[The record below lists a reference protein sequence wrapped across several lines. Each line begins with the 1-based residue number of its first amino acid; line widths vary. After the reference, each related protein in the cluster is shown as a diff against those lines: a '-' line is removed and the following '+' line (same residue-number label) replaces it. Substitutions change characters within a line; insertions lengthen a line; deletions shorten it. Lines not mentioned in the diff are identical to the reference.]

1 MTTLFIGSLLLATF
15 LCSLVSGFIFTYAIV
30 VMPGLAK
37 LEDAEF
43 IRAFQVTDGII
54 QNNQMLFML
63 CWIGSIVTVL
73 ITMGSG
79 FLQLQGFDLVVITTI
94 CVVYLMGVQGITIK
108 VHLPLNN
115 SLQQINIGD
124 LDKESLSKERT
135 RFENRWNYFNNIR
148 TAISIGVTTS
158 FLGYLARLVIN

>member
-1 MTTLFIGSLLLATF
+1 MTILFIGPLLLAIF

-54 QNNQMLFML
+54 QNNQKLFML
-63 CWIGSIVTVL
+63 CWIGSIVSVL
-73 ITMGSG
+73 ITMGSA
-79 FLQLQGFDLVVITTI
+79 FLQLQGFDLYVITTI
-94 CVVYLMGVQGITIK
+94 CVVYLLGVQGVTIK

-115 SLQQINIGD
+115 SLQQVNIGG
-124 LDKESLSKERT
+124 LDDGSLSKERT
-135 RFENRWNYFNNIR
+135 RFENRWNYYNNIR
-148 TAISIGVTTS
+148 TAIAISVTAS
-158 FLGYLARLVIN
+158 FLIYLATLILK

>member
-1 MTTLFIGSLLLATF
+1 MTILFIGPLLLAIF

-54 QNNQMLFML
+54 QNNQKLFML

-73 ITMGSG
+73 ITMGSA
-79 FLQLQGFDLVVITTI
+79 FLQLQGFDLYVITTI
-94 CVVYLMGVQGITIK
+94 CVVYLLGVQGVTIK

-115 SLQQINIGD
+115 SLQQVNIGG
-124 LDKESLSKERT
+124 LDDGSLSKERT
-135 RFENRWNYFNNIR
+135 RFENRWNYYNNIR
-148 TAISIGVTTS
+148 TAIAISVTAS
-158 FLGYLARLVIN
+158 FLIYLATLILK